1 MQIQKSA
8 VKLPSLRQYWQKC
21 RCGSKGLTVF
31 GLGAKLVRFKEGAEV
46 IQMCSPIVTPFGPG
60 QSVTVG
66 KRHYSHAYLL

>member
-46 IQMCSPIVTPFGPG
+46 ILGMFAFRS
-60 QSVTVG
+60 
-66 KRHYSHAYLL
+66 